1 MSFGDFPDTFAPSA
15 TADIPLSAKETELT
29 LALRPYVTAGVA
41 LVGAG
46 IIAVTPV
53 AAPPPTI
60 QAHTVQLTAAI
71 DNPVEVFAPVFDK
84 ARTVIETN
92 IQNELAN
99 PFPIA
104 NAVLARALADGQTL
118 GDIANTLAPVITNL
132 VKGFP
137 VTTEFAL
144 KKLAAGDLDG
154 ALGAYVGLFFGPVFV
169 GFMQYQRVI
178 GLVGNQFDVGKRLA
192 AAAMNHAWGMT
203 IGIALAGFSL
213 ATTTAANIE
222 EVGKAIGTGD
232 PAKVVN
238 AIQHGVANIASAA
251 ISQADYIK
259 LVVDPRQAFG
269 KAINPPP
276 PDPEEEFR
284 TANAVPE
291 VEAISLP
298 ATSSAPVETPAAETI
313 SEEITETSPSAEATQ
328 TEEAATRE
336 TKPSVRDSL
345 VAAPGKFGNPGKANR
360 PAVKVA
366 SDVRDGISSTV
377 NKISE
382 GVKKAIA
389 KPEKK
394 SASSAGAGK
403 GPDSGSSGDAK

>member
-1 MSFGDFPDTFAPSA
+1 M
-15 TADIPLSAKETELT
+15 T

-60 QAHTVQLTAAI
+60 QAHSIQLSAAI
-71 DNPVEVFAPVFDK
+71 DNPVDVFAPVFDK

-104 NAVLARALADGQTL
+104 NAVLSRALADGQTL

-232 PAKVVN
+232 PANVVN

-291 VEAISLP
+291 VETLSLP
-298 ATSSAPVETPAAETI
+298 AASSAPVETPAAEPI
-313 SEEITETSPSAEATQ
+313 SEEVTETM
-328 TEEAATRE
+328 RE
-336 TKPSVRDSL
+336 TKPLVRGSL
-345 VAAPGKFGNPGKANR
+345 VAAPGKFGSLGKADR

-366 SDVRDGISSTV
+366 SDVRDGISATAK
-377 NKISE
+377 KIGE
-382 GVKKAIA
+382 NFKKAFA

-394 SASSAGAGK
+394 STSAPTGADKGAG
-403 GPDSGSSGDAK
+403 PSSSGDAK